1 MGGGDMSKPIRF
13 IVADDHHLVRQ
24 GVAAFLRTEPD
35 LELVGEAA
43 DGHEAV
49 ELCRRHQP
57 DVALMDLL
65 MKGGGADGIREI
77 QKVSP
82 RTQIVVLTSYEDT
95 DHAVKAI
102 RAGALS
108 YLLKDVAAE
117 DLVVAVRRAAS
128 RLPTFHPRVAG
139 LLADALRQPE
149 DQAEALTAREQEI
162 LGLIAQ
168 ALSNRQIAARLGI
181 AEKTV
186 KVHVSNVL
194 AKLGLPDR
202 TNAAVYAW
210 RAGYVTSDGPADG
223 PKRQ

>member
-1 MGGGDMSKPIRF
+1 MSKPIRF
-13 IVADDHHLVRQ
+13 IIADDHHLVRQ

-35 LELVGEAA
+35 LELVGEAS
-43 DGHEAV
+43 DGHEAA
-49 ELCRRHQP
+49 ELCRQHQP
-57 DVALMDLL
+57 DVALVDLL
-65 MKGGGADGIREI
+65 MRGGGAEGIREI
-77 QKVSP
+77 QKASP
-82 RTQIVVLTSYEDT
+82 RTQVVVLTSYEDGE
-95 DHAVKAI
+95 HAVKAI

-117 DLVVAVRRAAS
+117 DLVLAIRRAAS
-128 RLPTFHPRVAG
+128 RQATIHPRVAG
-139 LLADALRQPE
+139 LLANALRQPDE
-149 DQAEALTAREQEI
+149 QAEALTAREQEI

-168 ALSNRQIAARLGI
+168 ALSNKQIAAKLGI

-210 RAGYVTSDGPADG
+210 KAGYVAPDAPGERAG
-223 PKRQ
+223 RR

>member
-1 MGGGDMSKPIRF
+1 MTRPIRF

-24 GVAAFLRTEPD
+24 GVTAFLKTEPD
-35 LELVGEAA
+35 LDLVGEAS

-49 ELCRRHQP
+49 ELCRQHQP
-57 DVALMDLL
+57 DVALVDLL
-65 MKGGGADGIREI
+65 MKGGGAEGIREI

-82 RTQIVVLTSYEDT
+82 RTQVVVLTSYEDGE
-95 DHAVKAI
+95 HAVKAI

-117 DLVVAVRRAAS
+117 DLALAVRRAAQ
-128 RLPTFHPRVAG
+128 RQPTIHPRVAG

-168 ALSNRQIAARLGI
+168 ALSNKQIAQKLGI

-210 RAGYVTSDGPADG
+210 KAGYVSQDAPGDGPG
-223 PKRQ
+223 R

>member
-1 MGGGDMSKPIRF
+1 MSKPIRF

-24 GVAAFLRTEPD
+24 GVTAFLRTEPD
-35 LELVGEAA
+35 LELVGEAS

-49 ELCRRHQP
+49 ALCRAHQP
-57 DVALMDLL
+57 DVALIDLL

-77 QKVSP
+77 LKASP
-82 RTQIVVLTSYEDT
+82 RTQIVVLTSYEDG

-117 DLVVAVRRAAS
+117 DLAVAIRRAAL
-128 RLPTFHPRVAG
+128 RQPTIHPRVAG

-149 DQAEALTAREQEI
+149 EQAEALTAREQEI

-168 ALSNRQIAARLGI
+168 ALSNRQIAQRLGI

-210 RAGYVTSDGPADG
+210 KAGYVPPDAGSGA
-223 PKRQ
+223 